1 MDNVQDMTDAELVQL
16 TLEDANYLGYLIDR
30 YEKPLDRYLFSIS
43 NASAE
48 DRQDLL
54 QEIFIAVYQNLA
66 SYKQSMKF
74 SSWLYRIAHNKSI
87 SWWRKH
93 KKESLDVSIDE
104 HADFISSV
112 FNENNVEDDI
122 NQQFEQDA
130 INYAFSTIKDEYR
143 ELLVLKFIENK
154 GYKEIADIT
163 SSTTGTVGTRIK
175 RAKKQFIIKYNEYEQ
190 T

>member
-1 MDNVQDMTDAELVQL
+1 MKEPQDMTDAELVQM
-16 TLEDANYLGYLIDR
+16 TLKDANYLGHIIDR

-43 NASAE
+43 NANPE

-54 QEIFIAVYQNLA
+54 QEIFISVYQNLA
-66 SYKQSMKF
+66 SYNQSMKF
-74 SSWLYRIAHNKSI
+74 SSWLYRIAHNRSI
-87 SWWRKH
+87 SWWRKY

-104 HADFISSV
+104 HADFISSL
-112 FNENNVEDDI
+112 FNENNVENDI
-122 NQQFEQDA
+122 NQQFEQAA
-130 INYAFSTIKDEYR
+130 INYAFSSIKDEYR
-143 ELLVLKFIENK
+143 DLLVLKFIEDK

-190 T
+190 S